1 MTYKLKKE
9 LLTFLISNEEKTE
22 GFGLVV
28 TTKAKL
34 NGVNAVTLELTGG
47 VTVAIPEKELCN
59 KKTKIGDLVWFDLKT
74 GDFTCVDRPKATK
87 PTQAEK
93 DAAAADKKS
102 LNQRGTGSAFNKIQ
116 RV

>member
-1 MTYKLKKE
+1 MVYKLKKE

-47 VTVAIPEKELCN
+47 VTVAIPEKELCD

-74 GDFTCVDRPKATK
+74 GNFACFERPESAK
-87 PTQAEK
+87 PTKAEK
-93 DAAAADKKS
+93 AAAEADKSS
-102 LNQRGTGSAFNKIQ
+102 LNQRGTGSAFNKTQ